1 MAEIHKSVKNVR
13 KRRKKEYKSPVVLW
27 GSRWVKENEKNK
39 TNKSSDTPP
48 MGKETTNNTK

>member
-1 MAEIHKSVKNVR
+1 MAEIHKSVKNPI
-13 KRRKKEYKSPVVLW
+13 KRKKKPYKSPVVCW

-48 MGKETTNNTK
+48 MGKETTDNTK